1 MSFIFA
7 ILLFVLFFGLFII
20 LSVFGFIRSL
30 FSFGKR
36 NNPSQDSQPGNFEQ
50 PSGKSKIFDKKEGE
64 YVDFE
69 EIKEDNQAKS

>member
-36 NNPSQDSQPGNFEQ
+36 GNTQDHQTQDFEQ
-50 PSGKSKIFDKKEGE
+50 PEGKSKIFDKKEGE

-69 EIKEDNQAKS
+69 EIKDDK